1 MLPTLPVSVK
11 SPALSPPFNV
21 TLVSGFT
28 AGHVNLVS
36 AESPRKTM
44 QKKSIRSVII
54 IILHM
59 QFTITWVFQKAE
71 MAISSKNTKAKK
83 QNKQI
88 EYKSDKLP

>member
-44 QKKSIRSVII
+44 HNKNIRSV
-54 IILHM
+54 
-59 QFTITWVFQKAE
+59 QFNITRAFQKAE
-71 MAISSKNTKAKK
+71 MAISSKNAKAKQ
-83 QNKQI
+83 QNEQI
-88 EYKSDKLP
+88 EYKSGKLP